1 MVFPGLFTNG
11 CTVGNRHACQQASL
25 GRQDSERGQSR
36 KVKSAVSTTEPEFM
50 TGDLE
55 GKEKRGRQE
64 GWEGPVLVRAGVTL
78 TQMGKLGDV
87 VGAEEVICS
96 RSC

>member
-11 CTVGNRHACQQASL
+11 CTVGDKHACQRASL

-36 KVKSAVSTTEPEFM
+36 KVRSAVSTTEPGFM

-55 GKEKRGRQE
+55 GKEKTGRRE

-87 VGAEEVICS
+87 CGGGNMS
-96 RSC
+96 